1 MIQIK
6 TMREEKDLSMTYYA
20 LIMLAAGIGIPIL
33 AALNAALGRIMG
45 SPFAAGLILFAVA
58 LSVTALATI
67 VTGPAALSRAGE
79 APKHLF
85 LAGILVAFYVLSITY
100 IAPSFGV
107 GNAVFFVLI
116 GQLISAA
123 LIDQFG
129 LFGAQASPLTLTR
142 AGGLALMGIGVW
154 VTQLA

>member
-1 MIQIK
+1 
-6 TMREEKDLSMTYYA
+6 MTNYA

-33 AALNAALGRIMG
+33 AGLNAALGRNMG
-45 SPFAAGLILFAVA
+45 SPAAAAAILFAVA
-58 LSVTALATI
+58 LAIAGLAMLITGPQALAR
-67 VTGPAALSRAGE
+67 AAE

-85 LAGILVAFYVLSITY
+85 LGGVLIAFYVLSITY

-107 GNAVFFVLI
+107 GNAVFFVLV

-123 LIDQFG
+123 AIDQFG
-129 LFGAQASPLTLTR
+129 LFGAQISPLTLTR
-142 AGGLALMGIGVW
+142 AGGIALMGVGVW

>member
-1 MIQIK
+1 
-6 TMREEKDLSMTYYA
+6 MTHYA

-33 AALNAALGRIMG
+33 AGLNAALGRLID
-45 SPFAAGLILFAVA
+45 SPAAAATVLFAIALTIAGL
-58 LSVTALATI
+58 ATLI
-67 VTGPAALSRAGE
+67 TGASALSRIGD
-79 APKHLF
+79 APKHLLF
-85 LAGILVAFYVLSITY
+85 GGVLVAFYVLSITY
-100 IAPSFGV
+100 IAPSFGI

-123 LIDQFG
+123 IIDHFG
-129 LFGAQASPLTLTR
+129 LFGAQVSPLTLTR

>member
-1 MIQIK
+1 
-6 TMREEKDLSMTYYA
+6 MTQYA
-20 LIMLAAGIGIPIL
+20 LIMLAAGIGIPTL
-33 AALNAALGRIMG
+33 AALNAALGRHMG
-45 SPFAAGLILFAVA
+45 SPAAAAAILFCVALAVTILATLITGPQAVARAAG
-58 LSVTALATI
+58 
-67 VTGPAALSRAGE
+67 

-85 LAGILVAFYVLSITY
+85 LGGVLVAFYVLSITY

-123 LIDQFG
+123 IIDQFG
-129 LFGAQASPLTLTR
+129 LFGAQINPLTLTR
-142 AGGLALMGIGVW
+142 AGGLTLMGLGVW

>member
-1 MIQIK
+1 
-6 TMREEKDLSMTYYA
+6 MTHYA
-20 LIMLAAGIGIPIL
+20 LIMLAAGIGIPTL
-33 AALNAALGRIMG
+33 AALNAALGRHMG
-45 SPFAAGLILFAVA
+45 SPAAAAAILFCVALVVAGLATLITGPQAVVRAAG
-58 LSVTALATI
+58 
-67 VTGPAALSRAGE
+67 

-85 LAGILVAFYVLSITY
+85 LGGVLVAFYVLSITY

-123 LIDQFG
+123 AIDQFG
-129 LFGAQASPLTLTR
+129 LFGAQVNPLTLTR
-142 AGGLALMGIGVW
+142 AGGIALMGLGVW